1 MFFRKV
7 HKTGNAGNLKRYK
20 GVNGHGICKDI
31 KDLKIDASLG
41 KEERILSYLE
51 QMENPYEYQDGD
63 TRVRIRFSDTEK
75 TLTDQLISYI
85 SEKTII

>member
-1 MFFRKV
+1 MGYV
-7 HKTGNAGNLKRYK
+7 
-20 GVNGHGICKDI
+20 KDI

-63 TRVRIRFSDTEK
+63 TRVRIRFSDTE
-75 TLTDQLISYI
+75 
-85 SEKTII
+85 

>member
-1 MFFRKV
+1 MGYV
-7 HKTGNAGNLKRYK
+7 
-20 GVNGHGICKDI
+20 KDI

-63 TRVRIRFSDTEK
+63 TRVRKNIDGSAYIIYFRKNNHMMGKIGNRKTVDVFSDN
-75 TLTDQLISYI
+75 
-85 SEKTII
+85 

>member
-1 MFFRKV
+1 MGYV
-7 HKTGNAGNLKRYK
+7 
-20 GVNGHGICKDI
+20 KDI

-75 TLTDQLISYI
+75 RISLYHMLPKKQ
-85 SEKTII
+85 SYDGKNWKQENS

>member
-1 MFFRKV
+1 MGYV
-7 HKTGNAGNLKRYK
+7 
-20 GVNGHGICKDI
+20 KDI

-51 QMENPYEYQDGD
+51 QMDGD

-75 TLTDQLISYI
+75 TLTDQLISYA

>member
-1 MFFRKV
+1 MGYV
-7 HKTGNAGNLKRYK
+7 
-20 GVNGHGICKDI
+20 KDI

-75 TLTDQLISYI
+75 TLTDQLISYAFRKNNHMMGKI
-85 SEKTII
+85 GNRKTVDVFSDN

>member
-1 MFFRKV
+1 MGYV
-7 HKTGNAGNLKRYK
+7 
-20 GVNGHGICKDI
+20 KDI

-85 SEKTII
+85 SEKQSYDGKIGNRKTVDVFSDN

>member
-1 MFFRKV
+1 MGYV
-7 HKTGNAGNLKRYK
+7 
-20 GVNGHGICKDI
+20 KDI

-63 TRVRIRFSDTEK
+63 TRVRIRFYDTEK
-75 TLTDQLISYI
+75 KIKMQV
-85 SEKTII
+85 

>member
-1 MFFRKV
+1 MGYV
-7 HKTGNAGNLKRYK
+7 
-20 GVNGHGICKDI
+20 KDI

-51 QMENPYEYQDGD
+51 QMENPYEYHDGN

-75 TLTDQLISYI
+75 TLTDQLISYA

>member
-1 MFFRKV
+1 MGYV
-7 HKTGNAGNLKRYK
+7 
-20 GVNGHGICKDI
+20 KDI

-75 TLTDQLISYI
+75 TDLMVLINLGESLSKRLGENLYG
-85 SEKTII
+85 SREGNAKG

>member
-1 MFFRKV
+1 MDIGYV
-7 HKTGNAGNLKRYK
+7 
-20 GVNGHGICKDI
+20 KDI

>member
-1 MFFRKV
+1 MLE
-7 HKTGNAGNLKRYK
+7 TLKDTKEWMDMGY
-20 GVNGHGICKDI
+20 VKDI

-63 TRVRIRFSDTEK
+63 TPFPLIKDIVR
-75 TLTDQLISYI
+75 
-85 SEKTII
+85 

>member
-1 MFFRKV
+1 MGYV
-7 HKTGNAGNLKRYK
+7 
-20 GVNGHGICKDI
+20 KDI

-63 TRVRIRFSDTEK
+63 TRVRIRFSDTENIDGSAYIICFRKNNHMMGKIGNRK
-75 TLTDQLISYI
+75 TVDVFSDN
-85 SEKTII
+85 

>member
-1 MFFRKV
+1 MGYV
-7 HKTGNAGNLKRYK
+7 
-20 GVNGHGICKDI
+20 KDI

-51 QMENPYEYQDGD
+51 QMENQDGD

-75 TLTDQLISYI
+75 TLTDQLISYA